1 MKKILI
7 LTALALTIAAPAAQ
21 AAERK
26 VPAAFSGANYD
37 GGVETDPAAVQDGQM
52 ALMARSGVETLRT
65 VFSWRDI
72 QPTENGPF
80 DFTVTDALV
89 ATAARHN
96 ITVLPV
102 MLYAPTWGRAIPRDG
117 GSPPL
122 TAPYQGFL
130 RASIQRYGTNGTFWR
145 ENPAVPRKTIRYWQV
160 WNEPHFEG
168 FWDAPAKSKYAYPR
182 GYARLLSA
190 SNKTIHRTDR
200 NARTVTAGLFGA
212 AWTRLAELYRS
223 GGVRKGFDVAAVHVY
238 SNKAANVLETV
249 KRTNATMRKYKDTG
263 NRVWVTETAFPASRG
278 LAKPINGQKQDTPRS
293 MATKLYDTYALLA
306 RNRKK
311 QKIDRVYWYTWSS
324 SYQQTQPS
332 NFDFAG
338 LLKRNNAFSYTPQ
351 PALDSFRRV
360 SQRLQGCAKTDAGV
374 CTR

>member
-1 MKKILI
+1 MRKILI
-7 LTALALTIAAPAAQ
+7 ATALALAVAAPAAD
-21 AAERK
+21 AAKRK
-26 VPAAFSGANYD
+26 VPAAFSGVNYD
-37 GGVETDPAAVQDGQM
+37 GGVENDPAAVQDAQT

-72 QPTENGPF
+72 QPAENGAF
-80 DFTVTDALV
+80 DFSVPDALV
-89 ATAARHN
+89 GTAARRG

-102 MLYAPTWGRAIPRDG
+102 MLYAPTWARAYPRDG
-117 GSPPL
+117 GSPPK
-122 TAPYQGFL
+122 TAPYQAFL
-130 RASIQRYGTNGTFWR
+130 RAAIARYGTGGSFWR

-168 FWDAPAKSKYAYPR
+168 FWDAPEGSSYSFPR

-190 SNKTIHRTDR
+190 SNKTIHRADR

-212 AWTRLAELYRS
+212 SWELLARLYRS

-238 SNKAANVLETV
+238 TNKPANVLETV
-249 KRTNATMRKYKDTG
+249 RRTNATMRRYRDPG

-278 LAKPINGQKQDTPRS
+278 QAKPIRNQKQDTPRS
-293 MATKLYDTYALLA
+293 MAKKLYDTYLLLA
-306 RNRKK
+306 RHRKR

-332 NFDFAG
+332 NFDYAG
-338 LLKRNNAFSYTPQ
+338 LQRRANAFSFTPQ
-351 PALDSFRRV
+351 PALNSFRRI
-360 SQRLQGCAKTDAGV
+360 SQRLQGCAKADTGR
-374 CTR
+374 CR